1 LLESARLGVQSEE
14 PNFSGRIDP
23 TAAVRVGASDGR
35 TWDDGGH
42 MRTQGIKMRG
52 DVIAGGSR
60 ALAGEKMKLQTVG
73 GRFTGGKT
81 S

>member
-1 LLESARLGVQSEE
+1 
-14 PNFSGRIDP
+14 
-23 TAAVRVGASDGR
+23 
-35 TWDDGGH
+35 
-42 MRTQGIKMRG
+42 MRG

-60 ALAGEKMKLQTVG
+60 ALTGEKMKLQTVG

>member
-1 LLESARLGVQSEE
+1 
-14 PNFSGRIDP
+14 
-23 TAAVRVGASDGR
+23 
-35 TWDDGGH
+35 